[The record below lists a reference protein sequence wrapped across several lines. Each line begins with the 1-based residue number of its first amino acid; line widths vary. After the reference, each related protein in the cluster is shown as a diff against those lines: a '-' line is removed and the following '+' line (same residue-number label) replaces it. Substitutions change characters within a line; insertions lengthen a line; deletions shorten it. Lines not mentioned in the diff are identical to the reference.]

1 MTSQVPCS
9 KQNTINTFQR
19 PNISATSSRE
29 GLNSD
34 IDWRQNESRLELHP
48 NSLRSSTTKT
58 RDCQWLRA
66 ILWPVNRSK
75 LASNRGRRY
84 GFSQNDAD
92 ETQST
97 LPTIRIQDANNN
109 DNANANDNANVDN
122 DRHKGKEK
130 ARYIIH
136 SVNFGDKNFGF
147 QWMQDSFEDVA
158 ISHPLIDSLV
168 GLVVSGQTRAMVR
181 ALIKLANAFGQGF
194 KVTGFQLLKAMLVLQ
209 KYYQSLPEPPPEPLI
224 YDRTLVNDSRHYF
237 DYALIAYGWRGLVY
251 LGAYGQYIRG
261 ARHRRSNRMAILRY
275 LQIPPEDLLGYE
287 YGLRKGAAF
296 QPSYF
301 LAIDRSRKAIVLSI
315 RGTWSLYD
323 AITDLV
329 CLYKPWKGGLVHSG
343 MLASAQWFYTEIV
356 PQIFRYIHHHRNEL
370 SSFII
375 TGHSL
380 GGGAASLLTMMVVDH
395 LEELR
400 DISRNPTFTL
410 RCYSYAPV
418 ALSSQ
423 QLGSQYDRFIYSFIC
438 QDDIVGRLSYGT
450 AMELKELVMDTIGA
464 YETLGGWRKVKKERK
479 KNQYINI
486 STY

>member
-9 KQNTINTFQR
+9 QQNTISTLQR
-19 PNISATSSRE
+19 PDISASSSRE
-29 GLNSD
+29 GLNSE
-34 IDWRQNESRLELHP
+34 IDWRQNESRIELQQ
-48 NSLRSSTTKT
+48 NSPSKSKS
-58 RDCQWLRA
+58 RDCQWLRS
-66 ILWPVNRSK
+66 ILWPVNRPK

-92 ETQST
+92 ETQTS
-97 LPTIRIQDANNN
+97 LPVIPTIKVEGEEKKGRIK
-109 DNANANDNANVDN
+109 
-122 DRHKGKEK
+122 KGAEK

-158 ISHPLIDSLV
+158 ISHPLIDSFV
-168 GLVVSGQTRAMVR
+168 GLVVSRQTRAMVR
-181 ALIKLANAFGQGF
+181 ALIKMANAFGQGF

-209 KYYQSLPEPPPEPLI
+209 KYYQSLPEPPPEPPI

-261 ARHRRSNRMAILRY
+261 ARHRRSNRMAIIRY

-315 RGTWSLYD
+315 RGTWSIYD

-356 PQIFRYIHHHRNEL
+356 PQIFRYIYHHRNEI

-400 DISRNPTFTL
+400 NLSRNPTFTL

-423 QLGSQYDRFIYSFIC
+423 QLGSQYDRYIYSFIC

-464 YETLGGWRKVKKERK
+464 YETLGGWRKVG
-479 KNQYINI
+479 
-486 STY
+486 

>member
-1 MTSQVPCS
+1 MTSHVSGSSDRIQAHSLSTTDDKKELSSSIKLGPSPSSTQLNFQDSSPSPQKNRQCSSQVWALLQS
-9 KQNTINTFQR
+9 R
-19 PNISATSSRE
+19 HSSRTH
-29 GLNSD
+29 L
-34 IDWRQNESRLELHP
+34 
-48 NSLRSSTTKT
+48 T
-58 RDCQWLRA
+58 
-66 ILWPVNRSK
+66 
-75 LASNRGRRY
+75 RGRRY
-84 GFSQNDAD
+84 GFSQHDID
-92 ETQST
+92 ESSKVT
-97 LPTIRIQDANNN
+97 LQNNEEEKKKV
-109 DNANANDNANVDN
+109 AAKKSILKKGSEKT
-122 DRHKGKEK
+122 RH
-130 ARYIIH
+130 IIH
-136 SVNFGDKNFGF
+136 SVNFGDKNFGSR
-147 QWMQDSFEDVA
+147 WMQDTFEDVA
-158 ISHPLIDSLV
+158 MSYPLVDTFV
-168 GLVVSGQTRAMVR
+168 GMVVSRQTRALVR

-194 KVTGFQLLKAMLVLQ
+194 KVTGLQLLKAMLVLQ
-209 KYYQSLPEPPPEPLI
+209 KYYQLLPEPAPEPLI
-224 YDRTLVNDSRHYF
+224 LDRDILKDSRHYF
-237 DYALIAYGWRGLVY
+237 NYALIAYGWRGLVY

-261 ARHRRSNRMAILRY
+261 ARHRRSNRMAIINY

-329 CLYKPWKGGLVHSG
+329 CLYKPWKNGLVHSG

-356 PQIFRYIHHHRNEL
+356 PQIFRYIHLNRNYV
-370 SSFII
+370 SAFII

-400 DISRNPTFTL
+400 KVSCNPNFML

-418 ALSSQ
+418 ALSSH
-423 QLGSQYDRFIYSFIC
+423 QLGSLYDRFIFSFIC

-464 YETLGGWRKVKKERK
+464 YRALGGWRKVS
-479 KNQYINI
+479 Y
-486 STY
+486 